1 MTRQGYRNEDGEIVE
16 TSHII
21 NAVFQEQY
29 KHGLFCNQQC
39 QKYMLLLPISRDQK
53 ATHWDCLYW
62 YR

>member
-29 KHGLFCNQQC
+29 KHGLFCNQQ
-39 QKYMLLLPISRDQK
+39 
-53 ATHWDCLYW
+53 
-62 YR
+62 